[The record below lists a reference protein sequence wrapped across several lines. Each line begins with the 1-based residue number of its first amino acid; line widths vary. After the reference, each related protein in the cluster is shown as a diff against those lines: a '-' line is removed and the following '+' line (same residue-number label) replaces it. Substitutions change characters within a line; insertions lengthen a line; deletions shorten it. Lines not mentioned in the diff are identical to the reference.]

1 MWEWVEDTWTIHHP
15 AAGPG
20 GGDLVDPVGAEPVG
34 PEKAKKG
41 GSFLCHHSYCYRY
54 RTAARHHSSADSAT
68 SNNGFRC
75 ARSAGAG
82 AGAGAATAAAGGRD
96 EL

>member
-1 MWEWVEDTWTIHHP
+1 MWEWVEDTWTTEHP
-15 AAGPG
+15 ARGPK
-20 GGDLVDPVGAEPVG
+20 GGDLVDPRGGQPIG

-41 GSFLCHHSYCYRY
+41 GSFLCHQSYCYRY
-54 RTAARHHSSADSAT
+54 RTAARHHATADSAT

-75 ARSAGAG
+75 AKSAVR
-82 AGAGAATAAAGGRD
+82 GGRHE